1 MAQAGS
7 KAGKQK
13 GGASKKAGNGLQNR
27 KKSAGANQPT
37 PEQRYL
43 MVQEAA
49 YYHAQKA
56 GFAGDSTEH
65 WLAAEREVEQR
76 LNNC

>member
-7 KAGKQK
+7 KAGKP
-13 GGASKKAGNGLQNR
+13 KAGALKKGNGPQAR
-27 KKSAGANQPT
+27 KSAGPSAPS

-56 GFAGDSTEH
+56 GFNGDSTEH
-65 WLAAEREVEQR
+65 WLAAEQEIERR
-76 LNNC
+76 LNGG